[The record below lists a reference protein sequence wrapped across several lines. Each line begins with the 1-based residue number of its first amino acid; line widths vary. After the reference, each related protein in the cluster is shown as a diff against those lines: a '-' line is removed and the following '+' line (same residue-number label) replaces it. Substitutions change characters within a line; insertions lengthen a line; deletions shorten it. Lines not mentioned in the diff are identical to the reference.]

1 VLKKGNLL
9 PDTVKS
15 YLGILENLENLFGG
29 PDRNQEEL
37 KKFLLKG
44 VERGRAG
51 TGLKKRTVPVTIE
64 QFTKACRRKGGK
76 NE

>member
-1 VLKKGNLL
+1 M

-29 PDRNQEEL
+29 PDTNQEEL

-51 TGLKKRTVPVTIE
+51 TSLKKRTVLSPSSNSPKHVE
-64 QFTKACRRKGGK
+64 EKVEK